1 MITTNLTGNLGNH
14 MWQYAVCRVVAEK
27 LGYEWG
33 INSSPTHDYHS
44 GMNQMY
50 FMDVDFGKP
59 IENIQHTFNE
69 RWDFYQGNN
78 EHVNVTIS
86 DNQIWKIPDNT
97 KIFGHNGALGA
108 ILQSEKYFENYEDNV
123 KGWFKI
129 NKSYDQ
135 TYNNKLNEIGIQLD
149 DDTCVINFRGGEY
162 RNIPHV
168 VCRREYWRDSINH
181 MISINPNMKF
191 VVITDDPEFAN
202 HFMPFPIPCYHV
214 EIGFDFYVIN
224 KSKWVILSNSTFG
237 WWAAWLNNNANLI
250 LAPKYWASHNNS
262 DGYWSVGESY
272 TKKFSYMGRDGIV
285 YNYDDCEKEA
295 INFYREKN
303 IIDE

>member
-14 MWQYAVCRVVAEK
+14 MWQYAVCRIVAEK

-33 INSSPTHDYHS
+33 INPSPTHDYHR

-50 FMDVDFGKP
+50 FMDVDFGKS
-59 IENIQHTFNE
+59 IETTQNTFNE
-69 RWDFYQGNN
+69 KWTFYQGNN
-78 EHVNVTIS
+78 EHVNVSIS
-86 DNQIWKIPDNT
+86 DKEIWGISDNT

-108 ILQSEKYFENYEDNV
+108 ILQSENYFEGYEENV
-123 KGWFKI
+123 KNWFKI
-129 NKSYDQ
+129 KENYQEIYNKKMEDLGI
-135 TYNNKLNEIGIQLD
+135 KLDKN
-149 DDTCVINFRGGEY
+149 TCVINFRGGEY
-162 RNIPHV
+162 RNIPNV

-181 MISINPNMKF
+181 MLEINPTMKF
-191 VVITDDPEFAN
+191 IVITDDPEFAN
-202 HFMPFPIPCYHV
+202 SYMPFSIPSYHV

-237 WWAAWLNNNANLI
+237 WWSAWLNNDAQLI

-272 TKKFSYMGRDGIV
+272 SKKFNYVGRDGII
-285 YNYDDCEKEA
+285 YHYEDCKQEA
-295 INFYREKN
+295 INYYKEKN
-303 IIDE
+303 IIHE